1 MGGERG
7 VKGAGMKQTR
17 KIEKACE
24 HPLCRKKATKTLLLP
39 NAQMQL
45 IEQQYC
51 AKHATAVLVLARL

>member
-1 MGGERG
+1 
-7 VKGAGMKQTR
+7 MKQNR